1 MYREMKALGFNVIAV
16 DVRDDRSGTR
26 AFYEEFGFEIPN
38 VFDTRNVS
46 VKPVSSGR
54 YAHDLLGRRGR
65 AHRLASLRLSCRA
78 RRYRLRERI
87 ESILGG

>member
-46 VKPVSSGR
+46 VSQYRVAATPTIFLV
-54 YAHDLLGRRGR
+54 DE
-65 AHRLASLRLSCRA
+65 A
-78 RRYRLRERI
+78 RRVVWRRYGYLAGEEIPLRERI